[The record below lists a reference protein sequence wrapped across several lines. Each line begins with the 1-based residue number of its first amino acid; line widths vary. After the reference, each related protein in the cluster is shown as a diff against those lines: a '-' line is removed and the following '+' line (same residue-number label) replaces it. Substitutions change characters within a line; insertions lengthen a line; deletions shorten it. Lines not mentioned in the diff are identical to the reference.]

1 MGIPAGFLA
10 RAGNLEQ
17 LERLNPPWLFVMHY
31 LLRAS
36 LMYELTAVGRE
47 RGSKATNPTSGS
59 LIQGA
64 VNAVNGIYAS

>member
-1 MGIPAGFLA
+1 
-10 RAGNLEQ
+10 
-17 LERLNPPWLFVMHY
+17 
-31 LLRAS
+31 
-36 LMYELTAVGRE
+36 MYELTAVGRE